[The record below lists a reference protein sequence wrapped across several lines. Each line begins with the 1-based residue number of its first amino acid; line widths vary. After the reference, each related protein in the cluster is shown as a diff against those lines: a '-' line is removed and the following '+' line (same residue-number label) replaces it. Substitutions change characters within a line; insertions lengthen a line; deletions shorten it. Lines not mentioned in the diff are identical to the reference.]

1 MLYLYRLIL
10 NLIILLLPFILIF
23 RLFKKKENIIRFK
36 EKIGFFSKIKKK
48 EGKLIWFHGAS
59 VGEIQS
65 IIPLIERY
73 KNSKKISHILVTSN
87 TVSSS
92 KILENLDEKKVIH
105 QFFPIDNNQ
114 IVNKFINHWK
124 PSIAL
129 FIDSEIWPN
138 MLVSLEKKNIPIISL
153 NSRITKKS
161 FKKWIRF
168 KKFSKFIFGKFHLCL
183 SSNKESVHY
192 LKKLGAKNIK
202 YYGNLKYAQSENERI
217 FIESHIRK
225 FFNKKKVWCASSTHD
240 SEEEF
245 VGKVHTLLKRKY
257 KNILSV
263 IIPRHIDRANQI
275 IMQMKKLNLKVH
287 LHEPKTKIKEKTD
300 IYLVNSFGKT
310 KSFYSIINDVLL
322 GGSLIEHGGQ
332 NPLEAVRYNCNI
344 LHGPN
349 TSNFRE
355 IYEFLGKK
363 KVSKKIKNI
372 NQITKILEKSF
383 SAKKNKI
390 NIKGKIK
397 KIGEEILK
405 NSKKEIDYILD
416 NS

>member
-1 MLYLYRLIL
+1 MLYLYRLII
-10 NLIILLLPFILIF
+10 NFIILLLPLILIF
-23 RLFKKKENIIRFK
+23 RLFKKKENITRFK

-48 EGKLIWFHGAS
+48 KGKLIWFHGAS

-65 IIPLIERY
+65 IIPLIEKY

-92 KILENLDEKKVIH
+92 KILENLNEKKVIH

-114 IVNKFINHWK
+114 IVNRFIDHWK
-124 PSIAL
+124 PSVAL

-161 FKKWIRF
+161 FKKWLRF
-168 KKFSKFIFGKFHLCL
+168 KKFSKFIFGKFNLCL

-202 YYGNLKYAQSENERI
+202 YYGNLKYAQSENERV
-217 FIESHIRK
+217 FIESHIKK
-225 FFNKKKVWCASSTHD
+225 FFSKKKVWCASSTHN
-240 SEEEF
+240 SEEVF
-245 VGKVHTLLKRKY
+245 AGKVHNLLKGKY

-263 IIPRHIDRANQI
+263 IIPRHIDRTNQI
-275 IMQMKKLNLKVH
+275 ITQMSELNLKVH
-287 LHEPKTKIKEKTD
+287 LHEPRTIIKKNTD

-310 KSFYSIINDVLL
+310 KSFYSIINNIFL

-344 LHGPN
+344 LHG
-349 TSNFRE
+349 SNITNFKE
-355 IYEFLGKK
+355 IYEFLNKK
-363 KVSKKIKNI
+363 RVSKKIKNI
-372 NQITKILEKSF
+372 NQTVKILEKSF
-383 SAKKNKI
+383 SSKKNKI
-390 NIKGKIK
+390 NIKDKIK
-397 KIGEEILK
+397 KIGEKILK
-405 NSKKEIDYILD
+405 NSKRDIDYILD
-416 NS
+416 NV

>member
-1 MLYLYRLIL
+1 
-10 NLIILLLPFILIF
+10 
-23 RLFKKKENIIRFK
+23 
-36 EKIGFFSKIKKK
+36 
-48 EGKLIWFHGAS
+48 
-59 VGEIQS
+59 
-65 IIPLIERY
+65 
-73 KNSKKISHILVTSN
+73 
-87 TVSSS
+87 
-92 KILENLDEKKVIH
+92 
-105 QFFPIDNNQ
+105 
-114 IVNKFINHWK
+114 
-124 PSIAL
+124 
-129 FIDSEIWPN
+129 
-138 MLVSLEKKNIPIISL
+138 
-153 NSRITKKS
+153 
-161 FKKWIRF
+161 
-168 KKFSKFIFGKFHLCL
+168 
-183 SSNKESVHY
+183 
-192 LKKLGAKNIK
+192 
-202 YYGNLKYAQSENERI
+202 
-217 FIESHIRK
+217 
-225 FFNKKKVWCASSTHD
+225 
-240 SEEEF
+240 
-245 VGKVHTLLKRKY
+245 
-257 KNILSV
+257 
-263 IIPRHIDRANQI
+263 
-275 IMQMKKLNLKVH
+275 MKKLNLKVH

-405 NSKKEIDYILD
+405 NSKKDIDYILD

>member
-10 NLIILLLPFILIF
+10 NLIILLLPLILIF
-23 RLFKKKENIIRFK
+23 RLFKKKENIARFK

-48 EGKLIWFHGAS
+48 KGKLIWFHGAS

-65 IIPLIERY
+65 IIPLIEKY

-92 KILENLDEKKVIH
+92 KILENFNEKKVIH

-114 IVNKFINHWK
+114 IVNKFIEHWK
-124 PSIAL
+124 PSVAL

-161 FKKWIRF
+161 FKKWLRF
-168 KKFSKFIFGKFHLCL
+168 KKFSKFIFGKFNLCL

-202 YYGNLKYAQSENERI
+202 YYGNLKYAQSEHEKI
-217 FIESHIRK
+217 FIENYIRK
-225 FFNKKKVWCASSTHD
+225 YFSKKKVWCASSTHD

-300 IYLVNSFGKT
+300 IYLVNTFGKT
-310 KSFYSIINDVLL
+310 KSFYSIINDVFL

>member
-1 MLYLYRLIL
+1 MVSW
-10 NLIILLLPFILIF
+10 
-23 RLFKKKENIIRFK
+23 
-36 EKIGFFSKIKKK
+36 SKC
-48 EGKLIWFHGAS
+48 W
-59 VGEIQS
+59 EIQS
-65 IIPLIERY
+65 IIPLIEKY

-92 KILENLDEKKVIH
+92 KILENLMKKVIH

-161 FKKWIRF
+161 FKKWLRF
-168 KKFSKFIFGKFHLCL
+168 KKFSKFIFGKFNLCL

-192 LKKLGAKNIK
+192 LRKLGAKNIK
-202 YYGNLKYAQSENERI
+202 YYGNLKYAQSEMKNFSLKIILEN
-217 FIESHIRK
+217 FLV
-225 FFNKKKVWCASSTHD
+225 KKVWCASSTHD

-300 IYLVNSFGKT
+300 IYLVNTFGKT
-310 KSFYSIINDVLL
+310 KSFYSIINDVFL

-349 TSNFRE
+349 TQNFRE

-363 KVSKKIKNI
+363 KVSEKIKNI

-383 SAKKNKI
+383 SAKK
-390 NIKGKIK
+390 IK
-397 KIGEEILK
+397 
-405 NSKKEIDYILD
+405 
-416 NS
+416 

>member
-1 MLYLYRLIL
+1 MLYVYRLII
-10 NLIILLLPFILIF
+10 NLIILLLPIILIY
-23 RLFKKKENIIRFK
+23 RLIKRKENFFRFK
-36 EKIGFFSKIKKK
+36 EKIGFFSHSKKK
-48 EGKLIWFHGAS
+48 NGKLIWFHGAS

-65 IIPLIERY
+65 IIPLIEKY
-73 KNSKKISHILVTSN
+73 KKSNKISNILITSN

-92 KILENLDEKKVIH
+92 KILENLSGKKIIH
-105 QFFPIDNNQ
+105 QFFPIDNNH
-114 IVNKFINHWK
+114 IVKKFIEYWK

-138 MLVSLEKKNIPIISL
+138 MLVNLKKKNIPIISL

-161 FKKWIRF
+161 FKRWLKF
-168 KKFSKFIFGKFHLCL
+168 KNFSKFIFSKFDLCL
-183 SSNKESVHY
+183 SSNKESAQY
-192 LKKLGAKNIK
+192 LNQLGAKNIK
-202 YYGNLKYAQSENERI
+202 YYGNLKYAQSENEKI
-217 FIESHIRK
+217 FIENYIRK
-225 FFNKKKVWCASSTHD
+225 FFSKKKVWCASSTHNF
-240 SEEEF
+240 EEEF

-263 IIPRHIDRANQI
+263 IIPRHIDRTNQI

-310 KSFYSIINDVLL
+310 KSFYSIINDVFL

-363 KVSKKIKNI
+363 KVSEKIQNI

-405 NSKKEIDYILD
+405 NSKKEIDYILE